1 MTVDVDKLLSFFWG
15 LTNFILSIFM
25 IFGVLYLIYYKI
37 GKAIVNG
44 LYVFLAAAVFNIL
57 VTAIIKYGFKQLMHW
72 KDKRIQLSNDVI
84 EGIKSIKYLS
94 WEKIF
99 EDKINAFRKKEF
111 YALFLIK
118 GGDGFLS
125 IFWNSI

>member
-1 MTVDVDKLLSFFWG
+1 MNNLMTVDVDKLLSFFWG

-72 KDKRIQLSNDVI
+72 KDKRI
-84 EGIKSIKYLS
+84 
-94 WEKIF
+94 
-99 EDKINAFRKKEF
+99 
-111 YALFLIK
+111 
-118 GGDGFLS
+118 
-125 IFWNSI
+125 